1 MARLPSQSLACEV
14 TLPMYLSSQVA
25 SIPHQKLHNKHGLG
39 RLVLMSES
47 WRRKREIGYV
57 GVEGMWARGWMFR
70 NKGEEIVLDGKLK
83 TVGLK

>member
-1 MARLPSQSLACEV
+1 
-14 TLPMYLSSQVA
+14 
-25 SIPHQKLHNKHGLG
+25 
-39 RLVLMSES
+39 MSEN

-57 GVEGMWARGWMFR
+57 GVEGMWARGWMFG